1 MRIAVVGGGA
11 WGTALADLLARKG
24 DQVTLWA
31 REPEVVESI
40 NHRHMNEMYLSGAA
54 LAPSLCADGDLRRVV
69 QDTETIVSVPP
80 SHAVRPVMTEAAAAL
95 HDARPLVISASKG
108 LDPVSLDRPSH
119 VLSEVLPPGTPIAVL
134 SGPSFAWEVFQRQPT
149 AVVAA
154 ADDHAVAQRAQ
165 RVFSTSQFRVYSHT
179 DVIGVELGGA
189 LKNVIALAAGILEGL
204 GLGFNT
210 RAALITRGLAEITR
224 LGVALGA
231 QPMTFAG
238 LAGMGDLILTAT
250 GALSRNRSLG
260 VALGKGET
268 LEQALAGKPAVV
280 EGVNTARTAVA
291 LGERHGVELP
301 IAREVANVL
310 FEAKPPRRA
319 IADLM
324 ERELKAEQ
332 WGAAPQPAAAG
343 AKR

>member
-1 MRIAVVGGGA
+1 MKIAVVGGGA

-24 DQVTLWA
+24 EQVTLWA

-40 NHRHMNEMYLSGAA
+40 NRHHVNEMFLPNAS
-54 LAPSLCADGDLRRVV
+54 LAPALRGEGDLVKSVTGAEVV
-69 QDTETIVSVPP
+69 VSAAP
-80 SHAVRPVMTEAAAAL
+80 SHAVRPVMQQAAAAL
-95 HDARPLVISASKG
+95 ARSNPLVISASKG
-108 LDPVSLDRPSH
+108 LDPDRLERPSC
-119 VLSEVLPPGTPIAVL
+119 VLGQVLPEGIPVAVL
-134 SGPSFAWEVFQRQPT
+134 SGPSFALEVYQRQPT

-154 ADDHAVAQRAQ
+154 SADHAVAQRAQ
-165 RVFSTSQFRVYSHT
+165 RVFSTNYFRVYSHT

-189 LKNVIALAAGILEGL
+189 LKNVIAVAAGILEGL

-250 GALSRNRSLG
+250 GALSRNRTLG
-260 VALGKGET
+260 VALGQGQT
-268 LEQALAGKPAVV
+268 LEQALAGKTAVV
-280 EGVNTARTAVA
+280 EGVNTTRTAVA
-291 LGERHGVELP
+291 LGERQGVELP

-310 FEAKPPRRA
+310 FMSKPARQA
-319 IADLM
+319 ITDLM

-332 WGAAPQPAAAG
+332 WGTEP
-343 AKR
+343 

>member
-1 MRIAVVGGGA
+1 MTRIAVIGGGA

-24 DQVTLWA
+24 DTVTLWA
-31 REPEVVESI
+31 REPEVIEAV
-40 NHRHMNEMYLSGAA
+40 NRDHVNPLFLPGAA
-54 LAPSLCADGDLRRVV
+54 LAPALRAEADLAGAVRAAEVV
-69 QDTETIVSVPP
+69 VSAAP
-80 SHAVRPVMTEAAAAL
+80 SHAVRPVMAAAARAL
-95 HDARPLVISASKG
+95 GGKPLVVSVSKG
-108 LDPVSLDRPSH
+108 LEPEQLERPSC
-119 VLSEVLPPGTPIAVL
+119 VLGSVLQRGTPVAVL
-134 SGPSFAWEVFQRQPT
+134 SGPSFAREVYQRQPT

-154 ADDHAVAQRAQ
+154 AGDHGVAQQAQ
-165 RVFSTSQFRVYSHT
+165 RVFSTAYFRVYSHT
-179 DVIGVELGGA
+179 DVVGVELGGA

-204 GLGFNT
+204 GLGYNT

-231 QPMTFAG
+231 DAMTFAG

-260 VALGKGET
+260 VELGQGKS
-268 LEQALAGKPAVV
+268 LEQALAGKNAVV
-280 EGVNTARTAVA
+280 EGVNTTRTAVA

-310 FEAKPPRRA
+310 FERKAPRQA
-319 IADLM
+319 ITDLM

-332 WGAAPQPAAAG
+332 W
-343 AKR
+343 R